1 LVPKRGEEAIK
12 MIGYKGFNKDLK
24 CNRFEFEVGKTYV
37 HDGEVALCKSGFH
50 FCEHPFDVLAYYPP
64 AGNRFCLIHAE
75 DVSNEKHNDDTKRVC
90 KKIEIV
96 KELDLALMTMA
107 AVELAQ
113 KNGNLKQSASGDN
126 GAATASGYRGAASA
140 SGDNGAASA
149 SGDSGAASASGY
161 RGAATASGNSGAAT
175 ASGDSGAAT
184 ASGYSGAATASGYRG
199 AATASGEHSVASAT
213 GRYGHA
219 RGRTG
224 SALFAVERDSN
235 WEIISIASA
244 IVDGEKIK
252 EMTWYRCK
260 DGQLV
265 EAGE

>member
-1 LVPKRGEEAIK
+1 

-126 GAATASGYRGAASA
+126 GAATASGYRGAA
-140 SGDNGAASA
+140 
-149 SGDSGAASASGY
+149 
-161 RGAATASGNSGAAT
+161 
-175 ASGDSGAAT
+175 
-184 ASGYSGAATASGYRG
+184 
-199 AATASGEHSVASAT
+199 TASGEHSVASAT